1 VALPPADNVLG
12 RIIAAKRG
20 EVAGLRAAR
29 PLAEFK
35 RAVADAA
42 PPRDFLAA
50 LAGCPRT
57 PVIAEIKRRS
67 PSAGALAGEVDPAD
81 QARAYARAYAQ
92 GGAAALSVLTDGPF
106 FGGSLADLATAKAAV
121 ALPVLRKDFI
131 VDPAQ
136 VYESRAA
143 GADAVLLIAAALEP
157 AELTDLYGL
166 ARELGLAVLVE
177 VHHERE
183 LIAALAPRPRLLGI
197 NNRDLTSLAVDLNT
211 CLRLR
216 PRVPA
221 GPLVVAESGVES
233 AADVARLKA
242 GGLDAFL
249 VGSSLMRAADPAA
262 ALAALTAPSMAGRP

>member
-1 VALPPADNVLG
+1 VAFIPGENALPGENVLE
-12 RIIAAKRG
+12 RIVAVKRE
-20 EVAGLRAAR
+20 EVARLRAGC
-29 PLAEFK
+29 PLAELK
-35 RAVADAA
+35 RAASDAA
-42 PPRDFLAA
+42 PPRDFLSA
-50 LAGCPRT
+50 LRDCPAT

-67 PSAGALAGEVDPAD
+67 PSAGALAAAVDPAG
-81 QARAYARAYAQ
+81 QARAYAR

-106 FGGSLADLATAKAAV
+106 FGGSLDDLRAARAAV

-143 GADAVLLIAAALEP
+143 GADAVLLIAAALSP
-157 AELTDLYGL
+157 AELAELHAL
-166 ARELGLAVLVE
+166 AGELKLTALVE

-183 LIAALAPRPRLLGI
+183 LPAALAPRPRLLGI
-197 NNRDLTSLAVDLNT
+197 NNRDLTSLAVDLAT
-211 CLRLR
+211 CLRVR
-216 PRVPA
+216 PRIPA

-249 VGSSLMRAADPAA
+249 VGSSLMRAPDPAA
-262 ALAALTAPSMAGRP
+262 ALAALVATGRP